1 MGYGPIQL
9 AHSSGQEQAIFHW
22 QEAASQTF
30 KEGCP
35 LRISS
40 GNAVAGDVDDPWAA
54 ADVVLGISAEAGKNL
69 TTAGVEETG
78 ASYATPRNQANA
90 KTIAVGSPFKIT
102 TVMFYRADGLNVF
115 RASLKDGE
123 VYTQALII
131 PGTYYALK
139 YDATTGY
146 WFVDNTDTSGNNAV
160 AEIVGPVDGD
170 TSKVLFK
177 FKASQRYF

>member
-9 AHSSGQEQAIFHW
+9 AHSSGQEQAVFHW

-30 KEGCP
+30 NEGVP

-40 GNAVAGDVDDPWAA
+40 GNAVACDTNDPWGA

-69 TTAGVEETG
+69 SGAGVVDEGT
-78 ASYATPRNQANA
+78 SYATPRNQPNA
-90 KTIAVGSPFKIT
+90 KTIAVGTPFKIG

-115 RASLKDGE
+115 RASFAAGQ
-123 VYTQALII
+123 VFAQSLII
-131 PGTYYALK
+131 PGTFYALK
-139 YDATTGY
+139 RDATTGFWY
-146 WFVDNTDTSGNNAV
+146 VDNTDTSGNNAV
-160 AEIVGPVDGD
+160 VEIVGPVDGD
-170 TSKVLFK
+170 TTSVLFK